1 MNYLDYSFWIMLSV
15 FVSYVAFIWIRY
27 GIQKS
32 ISDSFYRLIEDPKV
46 PNVIGQSL
54 FTFFCWGFAFPAIIL
69 GANFGSFLIPLAGGL
84 ICMVG
89 VATAF
94 KLKFEGILHTIAA
107 IGGILLSQISI
118 IFEFHNMYYVTI
130 LLAVYCLLIVIY
142 KVQNKVFWIEI
153 GSFLSICY
161 LLGYQLYIL

>member
-1 MNYLDYSFWIMLSV
+1 MLLTFYLIMLSV
-15 FVSYVAFIWIRY
+15 FVGYVMFITSQY
-27 GIQKS
+27 GVLSS
-32 ISDSFYRLIEDPKV
+32 ISESYYRLPDKLKF
-46 PNVIGQSL
+46 L
-54 FTFFCWGFAFPAIIL
+54 FTIYCWGFAFPAIIL
-69 GANFGSFLIPLAGGL
+69 GANFGSFLIPIAGGL

-142 KVQNKVFWIEI
+142 KIQNKVFWIEI

-161 LLGYQLYIL
+161 LLGYQLYML